1 MSAHDAHA
9 IPRPMG
15 TVLAIALGGALG
27 AVGRYALS
35 SQITQWI
42 GPGFPW
48 GILLVNVAGCF
59 AMGVIAELGA
69 LTLNL
74 TPEMRAFLT
83 TGFLGGFT
91 TFSAF
96 ALDTAVLVERGEMAS
111 AAIYVAASVL
121 ASIAALF
128 LGLAVVRM
136 VTP

>member
-1 MSAHDAHA
+1 
-9 IPRPMG
+9 MG
-15 TVLAIALGGALG
+15 TVIAIALGGALG

-48 GILLVNVAGCF
+48 GILLVNIVGCF

-69 LTLNL
+69 LSLNL

-83 TGFLGGFT
+83 TGILGGFT

-96 ALDTAVLVERGEMAS
+96 ALDSAVLIERGDMTT
-111 AAIYVAASVL
+111 AAFYVAASVL
-121 ASIAALF
+121 GSIAALF
-128 LGLAVVRM
+128 LGLGVVRM
-136 VTP
+136 VSP

>member
-1 MSAHDAHA
+1 MSARGPHA
-9 IPRPMG
+9 ISRPMG
-15 TVLAIALGGALG
+15 TVVAIALGGALG

-35 SQITQWI
+35 SQITHWI

-74 TPEMRAFLT
+74 SPEMRAFLT
-83 TGFLGGFT
+83 TGILGGFT

-96 ALDTAVLVERGEMAS
+96 ALDAAVLVERGDMTI
-111 AAIYVAASVL
+111 AAVYVTASVL
-121 ASIAALF
+121 GSIAALF

>member
-1 MSAHDAHA
+1 MSARQAHA

-15 TVLAIALGGALG
+15 TVIAIALGGALG

-59 AMGVIAELGA
+59 AMGVLAELGA

-74 TPEMRAFLT
+74 SPEMRAFLT
-83 TGFLGGFT
+83 TGILGGFT

-96 ALDTAVLVERGEMAS
+96 ALDSAVMIERGDWVSTTM
-111 AAIYVAASVL
+111 YVAASVIG
-121 ASIAALF
+121 SIAALF
-128 LGLAVVRM
+128 LGLAVARGFAS
-136 VTP
+136 